1 MYVISTFHAHR
12 QGFPR
17 VGHCQPRYVGASRCF
32 LGSQVLDGES
42 RYQLATRGLP
52 AGGGTLASQMRG
64 VMPRLIAQ
72 NDPHPGR
79 LTQTHYS
86 SIRPGAL
93 LWTTVRA
100 TSSDKV
106 PVNHFPITHAEL
118 TQI

>member
-52 AGGGTLASQMRG
+52 AGRGTLASQMRG

-72 NDPHPGR
+72 NDPHPER

-86 SIRPGAL
+86 SIQPRAL

-100 TSSDKV
+100 TSWDKV